1 MHLYL
6 LVVAC
11 SYNVSSLNAYLGLF
25 SMLRLA
31 TMGYITPEITGDAL
45 S

>member
-1 MHLYL
+1 MHVHLM
-6 LVVAC
+6 VITPR
-11 SYNVSSLNAYLGLF
+11 YNVSLLNAYLGF
-25 SMLRLA
+25 SSMLRLA

>member
-1 MHLYL
+1 MRVYL
-6 LVVAC
+6 LVIGC
-11 SYNVSSLNAYLGLF
+11 SFASSSNAYLEFF